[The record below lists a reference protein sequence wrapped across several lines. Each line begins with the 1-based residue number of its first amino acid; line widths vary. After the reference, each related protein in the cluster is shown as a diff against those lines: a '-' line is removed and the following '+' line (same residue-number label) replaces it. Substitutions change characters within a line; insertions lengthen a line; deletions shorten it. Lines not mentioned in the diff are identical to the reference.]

1 VSPAAAGLDLLS
13 GAGIGD
19 HPAAYAMQLARL
31 PAKAWDALRHQGQGS
46 PTRKP
51 ADAATRTYLD
61 TADAAQR
68 RRGKPR

>member
-1 VSPAAAGLDLLS
+1 VSPAAAGLDLSS

-19 HPAAYAMQLARL
+19 HPAAYAVRLAQL
-31 PAKAWDALRHQGQGS
+31 PAKAWHALRHQGQGG

-51 ADAATRTYLD
+51 ADAATGTYLA